1 MKLHKFFVFL
11 CAFFLGGSPV
21 FANIAATSMRAN
33 LHVSHEL
40 NLDYMSNLSCSQLQ
54 ATPAFSTPNSTASYD
69 SVPNNAR
76 SLVLNSDQDM
86 EDLLAYLEMAQ
97 ELGMG
102 LEELDLEMF
111 GQEVDQ
117 TSEVVFTDPLTAA
130 GGGTALVVIFF
141 LL

>member
-1 MKLHKFFVFL
+1 
-11 CAFFLGGSPV
+11 
-21 FANIAATSMRAN
+21 
-33 LHVSHEL
+33 
-40 NLDYMSNLSCSQLQ
+40 
-54 ATPAFSTPNSTASYD
+54 
-69 SVPNNAR
+69 
-76 SLVLNSDQDM
+76 
-86 EDLLAYLEMAQ
+86 MAQ

-141 LL
+141 CCSCNWLNNNCSIRSNAGSR